1 MEARK
6 RKGRAALSLFLAGVL
21 FLLSGCAGSGSRQPQ
36 GDPSKQQS
44 FTSFGA
50 GETIRILSGSENREL
65 ENVLKKCA
73 EETKINIEI
82 SYQGS
87 VDIMRDLEA
96 GAEEYDAVWPA
107 SSLWI
112 SIGDQQHLVK
122 HTESVSNTPV
132 VFGIRK
138 SLAQELGFV
147 GQEVSVKDILAAIQ
161 EGKMS
166 FCMTSAT
173 QSNSGASAYVGFLYA
188 LLGKEDAITL
198 ADLESSQ
205 LQQDMTR
212 LLSGIER
219 SSGSSEW
226 LMDMFLEGDY
236 DAMVNYECLV
246 ISTNQKLESEGK
258 EPLYVVYP
266 YDGLSIADSPL
277 GYVDHGEKGKE
288 EAFLKVQEYL
298 LSDSVQNE
306 IQRTGRRTGYA
317 GVKKEN
323 KDIFKSEWGID
334 TERILS
340 TITMPS
346 SEVLTQALN
355 LYQSKLRKPSL
366 TVYCLDF
373 SGSMIGEGNDQL
385 VQAMAQVL
393 LQENA
398 EKNFLQAGERD
409 VNLVI
414 TFDNGVIHTYEAKD
428 ASPQSLE
435 SLYKAVE
442 EERPGGGTDIYL
454 PAIEALREM
463 RENYDLTQY
472 TPAVILMTDGKS
484 NGNMDFGDFQDFYLQ
499 EQMDVPVFSIM
510 FGQAQESQLDELAD
524 LTNARVFD
532 GREDL
537 IGAFR
542 SVKGYN

>member
-1 MEARK
+1 M
-6 RKGRAALSLFLAGVL
+6 
-21 FLLSGCAGSGSRQPQ
+21 
-36 GDPSKQQS
+36 
-44 FTSFGA
+44 
-50 GETIRILSGSENREL
+50 
-65 ENVLKKCA
+65 
-73 EETKINIEI
+73 
-82 SYQGS
+82 
-87 VDIMRDLEA
+87 DIMRDLEA
-96 GAEEYDAVWPA
+96 GAADYDAVWPA

-112 SIGDQQHLVK
+112 SMGDQQHLVK
-122 HTESVSNTPV
+122 HTESISNTPV

-138 SLAQELGFV
+138 SLAQKLGFV
-147 GQEVSVKDILAAIQ
+147 GREVSVKDLLHAIE

-173 QSNSGASAYVGFLYA
+173 QSNSGASAYIGFLYA
-188 LLGKEDAITL
+188 LLGKQDAITSE
-198 ADLESSQ
+198 DLENPR

-246 ISTNQKLESEGK
+246 ISTDQKLEEAGK

-277 GYVDHGEKGKE
+277 GYVDHGKKKKE
-288 EAFLKVQEYL
+288 EAFLKIQEYL
-298 LSDSVQNE
+298 LSDGVQDQ
-306 IQRTGRRTGYA
+306 IQRTGRRTGYG
-317 GVKKEN
+317 GVKEKN
-323 KDIFKSEWGID
+323 KDIFNADWGID

-346 SEVLTQALN
+346 SDVLTQALN

-366 TVYCLDF
+366 TAYCLDF
-373 SGSMIGEGNDQL
+373 SGSMIVEGNEQL
-385 VQAMAQVL
+385 VEAMAQVL
-393 LQENA
+393 LKENA

-414 TFDNGVIHTYEAKD
+414 TFDTGIIHTYKAED
-428 ASPQSLE
+428 ASSTSLE
-435 SLYKAVE
+435 RLYEDVE
-442 EERPGGGTDIYL
+442 NERPGGGTDIYL
-454 PAIEALREM
+454 PAMTALEEM
-463 RENYDLTQY
+463 ENNYDLTQY
-472 TPAVILMTDGKS
+472 TPAVILMTDGMS
-484 NGNMDFGDFQDFYLQ
+484 NGSTDFGDFQKFYRQ
-499 EQMDVPVFSIM
+499 EQIDVPVFSIM
-510 FGQAQESQLDELAD
+510 FGDAQESQLKELAD

>member
-1 MEARK
+1 M
-6 RKGRAALSLFLAGVL
+6 KGFRWRLLWTAAVCMMLILC
-21 FLLSGCAGSGSRQPQ
+21 SGCGRNRQVL
-36 GDPSKQQS
+36 K
-44 FTSFGA
+44 
-50 GETIRILSGSENREL
+50 ILSGSENQEL
-65 ENVLKKCA
+65 EAILDECSR
-73 EETKINIEI
+73 ETGVDIQME
-82 SYQGS
+82 YRGS
-87 VDIMRDLEA
+87 VDIMRTLEA
-96 GAEEYDAVWPA
+96 GGEDYDAVWPA
-107 SSLWI
+107 SSIWI
-112 SIGDQQHLVK
+112 SLGDRQHKIK
-122 HTESVSNTPV
+122 HARSVSITPV
-132 VFGIRK
+132 VFGIRRP
-138 SLAQELGFV
+138 LAEELGFT
-147 GQEVSVKDILAAIQ
+147 EKDVSVKDILAAVE
-161 EGKMS
+161 EGKLH

-173 QSNSGASAYVGFLYA
+173 QSNSGASAYIGFLNAFLDKQTA
-188 LLGKEDAITL
+188 LTSQDIQ
-198 ADLESSQ
+198 DPQ
-205 LQQDMTR
+205 LQSKMR
-212 LLSGIER
+212 EFFSGVER
-219 SSGSSEW
+219 SSGSSDW
-226 LMDMFLEGDY
+226 LKDMFLESDY

-246 ISTNQKLESEGK
+246 ISTNQKLEEEGK

-266 YDGLSIADSPL
+266 YDGLNIADSPL
-277 GYVDHGEKGKE
+277 GYVDHGEKNKE
-288 EAFLKVQEYL
+288 EAFLKIQEYL
-298 LSDSVQNE
+298 LSDSAQDE

-317 GVKKEN
+317 GVKEEN
-323 KDIFKSEWGID
+323 KDIFKPEWGID

-373 SGSMIGEGNDQL
+373 SGSMIGKGNDQL

-414 TFDNGVIHTYEAKD
+414 TFDNGIIHTYEAKD

-435 SLYKAVE
+435 DLYKAVE

-454 PAIEALREM
+454 PAMAALREM

-484 NGNMDFGDFQDFYLQ
+484 NGDTVFGDFQEFYLQ

-510 FGQAQESQLDELAD
+510 FGQAQESQLEELAA

-532 GREDL
+532 GRSDL

>member
-1 MEARK
+1 MKGRK
-6 RKGRAALSLFLAGVL
+6 RKGKAVFSLLLTGIL
-21 FLLSGCAGSGSRQPQ
+21 FLLSGCVGSGGRQQ
-36 GDPSKQQS
+36 EGDPSKQQS

-65 ENVLKKCA
+65 GNILEKCA
-73 EETKINIEI
+73 EETKVNIEI

-96 GAEEYDAVWPA
+96 GAEDYDAVWPA

-112 SIGDQQHLVK
+112 SMGDQQHLVK
-122 HTESVSNTPV
+122 HTESISNTPV

-147 GQEVSVKDILAAIQ
+147 GSEVSVKDILAAIQ

-173 QSNSGASAYVGFLYA
+173 QSNSGASAYIGFLYA
-188 LLGKEDAITL
+188 LLGKQDGITL
-198 ADLESSQ
+198 ADLEAPQ

-226 LMDMFLEGDY
+226 LMDMFLEGNY

-246 ISTNQKLESEGK
+246 ISTNQKLEEEGK

-266 YDGLSIADSPL
+266 YDGLNIADSPL
-277 GYVDHGEKGKE
+277 GYVDHGEKNKE
-288 EAFLKVQEYL
+288 EAFLKIQEYL
-298 LSDSVQNE
+298 LSDSAQDE

-317 GVKKEN
+317 GVKEEN
-323 KDIFKSEWGID
+323 KDIFKPEWGID

-373 SGSMIGEGNDQL
+373 SGSMIGKGNDQL

-414 TFDNGVIHTYEAKD
+414 TFDNGIIHTYEAKD

-435 SLYKAVE
+435 DLYKAVE

-454 PAIEALREM
+454 PAMAALREM

-484 NGNMDFGDFQDFYLQ
+484 NGDTVFGDFQEFYLQ

-510 FGQAQESQLDELAD
+510 FGQAQESQLEELAA
-524 LTNARVFD
+524 LSNARVFD
-532 GREDL
+532 GRSDL

>member
-1 MEARK
+1 MKKTGK
-6 RKGRAALSLFLAGVL
+6 RKWVCSLLLAGI
-21 FLLSGCAGSGSRQPQ
+21 LLVMSGCAGSGNRQEDPQ
-36 GDPSKQQS
+36 KHQS

-65 ENVLKKCA
+65 ENILEECA
-73 EETKINIEI
+73 KETKVNIEI

-96 GAEEYDAVWPA
+96 GAADYDAVWPA

-112 SIGDQQHLVK
+112 SMGDQQHLVK
-122 HTESVSNTPV
+122 HTESISNTPV

-138 SLAQELGFV
+138 SLAQKLGFV
-147 GQEVSVKDILAAIQ
+147 GREVSVKDLLHAIE

-173 QSNSGASAYVGFLYA
+173 QSNSGASAYIGFLYA
-188 LLGKEDAITL
+188 LLGKQDAITSE
-198 ADLESSQ
+198 DLENPR

-246 ISTNQKLESEGK
+246 ISTDQKLEEAGK

-277 GYVDHGEKGKE
+277 GYVDHGKKKKE
-288 EAFLKVQEYL
+288 EAFLKIQEYL
-298 LSDSVQNE
+298 LSDGVQDQ
-306 IQRTGRRTGYA
+306 IQRTGRRTGYG
-317 GVKKEN
+317 GVKEKN
-323 KDIFKSEWGID
+323 KDIFNADWGID

-346 SEVLTQALN
+346 SDVLTQALN

-366 TVYCLDF
+366 TAYCLDF
-373 SGSMIGEGNDQL
+373 SGSMIGEGNEQL
-385 VQAMAQVL
+385 VEAMAQVL
-393 LQENA
+393 LKENA

-414 TFDNGVIHTYEAKD
+414 TFDTGIIHTYKAED
-428 ASPQSLE
+428 ASSTSLE
-435 SLYKAVE
+435 RLYEDVE
-442 EERPGGGTDIYL
+442 NERPGGGTDIYL
-454 PAIEALREM
+454 PAMTALEEM
-463 RENYDLTQY
+463 ENNYDLTQY
-472 TPAVILMTDGKS
+472 TPAVILMTDGMS
-484 NGNMDFGDFQDFYLQ
+484 NGSTDFGDFQKFYRQ
-499 EQMDVPVFSIM
+499 EQIDVPVFSIM
-510 FGQAQESQLDELAD
+510 FGDAQESQLKELAD

>member
-1 MEARK
+1 MRSEK
-6 RKGRAALSLFLAGVL
+6 RKGKAVFALLLAGIL
-21 FLLSGCAGSGSRQPQ
+21 LLSGCSSPEGGQSGKDS
-36 GDPSKQQS
+36 SKQQS
-44 FTSFGA
+44 FTAFGS

-65 ENVLKKCA
+65 EDILKECA
-73 EETKINIEI
+73 KETKVNIEI

-87 VDIMRDLEA
+87 VDIMRDLEE
-96 GAEEYDAVWPA
+96 GAADYDAVWPA

-112 SIGDQQHLVK
+112 SMGDQQHLVK

-147 GQEVSVKDILAAIQ
+147 GKEVSVKDLLAAIQ

-173 QSNSGASAYVGFLYA
+173 QSNSGASAYIGFLYA
-188 LLGKEDAITL
+188 LLGKQDAITSE
-198 ADLESSQ
+198 DLDNPQ

-226 LMDMFLEGDY
+226 LMEMFLEGDY
-236 DAMVNYECLV
+236 DAMVNYECLI
-246 ISTNQKLESEGK
+246 ISANQSLEKEGK

-277 GYVDHGEKGKE
+277 GYVDHGKEKKE
-288 EAFLKVQEYL
+288 KAFLKIQDYL
-298 LSDSVQNE
+298 LSESVQNQ
-306 IQRTGRRTGYA
+306 IQRTGRRTGYG
-317 GVKKEN
+317 GVKEEN
-323 KDIFKSEWGID
+323 KDIFNPDWGID
-334 TERILS
+334 TDRTLS

-346 SEVLTQALN
+346 AEVLTQALN

-366 TVYCLDF
+366 TAYCLDF
-373 SGSMIGEGNDQL
+373 SGSMIGEGNEQL

-414 TFDNGVIHTYEAKD
+414 AFDDGIIHTYGARD
-428 ASPQSLE
+428 ASSASLE
-435 SLYKAVE
+435 ELYKAVE

-454 PAIEALREM
+454 PAMEALREM
-463 RENYDLTQY
+463 KENYDLTQY
-472 TPAVILMTDGKS
+472 TPAVILMTDGMS
-484 NGNMDFGDFQDFYLQ
+484 NGSTDIRDFQEFYRR

-510 FGQAQESQLDELAD
+510 FGDAQESQLEELAE

>member
-1 MEARK
+1 MKGRK
-6 RKGRAALSLFLAGVL
+6 RKGKAVFSLLLTGIL
-21 FLLSGCAGSGSRQPQ
+21 FLLSGCVGSGGRQQ
-36 GDPSKQQS
+36 EGDPSKQQS

-65 ENVLKKCA
+65 GNILEKCA
-73 EETKINIEI
+73 EETKVNIEI

-96 GAEEYDAVWPA
+96 GAEDYDAVWPA
-107 SSLWI
+107 SGLWI
-112 SIGDQQHLVK
+112 SMGDQQHLVK
-122 HTESVSNTPV
+122 HTESISNTPV

-147 GQEVSVKDILAAIQ
+147 GSEVSVKDILAAIQ

-173 QSNSGASAYVGFLYA
+173 QSNSGASAYIGFLYA
-188 LLGKEDAITL
+188 LLGKQDGITL
-198 ADLESSQ
+198 ADLEAPQ

-226 LMDMFLEGDY
+226 LMDMFLEGNY

-246 ISTNQKLESEGK
+246 ISTNQKLEEEGK

-266 YDGLSIADSPL
+266 YDGLNIADSPL
-277 GYVDHGEKGKE
+277 GYVDHGEKNKE
-288 EAFLKVQEYL
+288 EAFLKIQEYL
-298 LSDSVQNE
+298 LSDSAQDE

-317 GVKKEN
+317 GVKEEN
-323 KDIFKSEWGID
+323 KDIFKPEWGID

-373 SGSMIGEGNDQL
+373 SGSMIGKGNDQL

-414 TFDNGVIHTYEAKD
+414 TFDNGIIHTYETKD

-435 SLYKAVE
+435 DLYKAVE

-454 PAIEALREM
+454 PAMAALREM

-484 NGNMDFGDFQDFYLQ
+484 NGDTVFGDFQEFYLQ

-510 FGQAQESQLDELAD
+510 FGQAQESQLEELAA

-532 GREDL
+532 GRSDL

>member
-1 MEARK
+1 MKGRK
-6 RKGRAALSLFLAGVL
+6 RKGNAVFSLFLTGIL
-21 FLLSGCAGSGSRQPQ
+21 LLLSGCIGSGGGQQ
-36 GDPSKQQS
+36 EGDPSKQQS

-65 ENVLKKCA
+65 ENILEKCA
-73 EETKINIEI
+73 EETKVNIEI

-96 GAEEYDAVWPA
+96 GAEDYDAVWPA

-112 SIGDQQHLVK
+112 SMGDQQHLVK

-138 SLAQELGFV
+138 SLAQELGFA
-147 GQEVSVKDILAAIQ
+147 GNEVSVKDILAAIQ

-173 QSNSGASAYVGFLYA
+173 QSNSGASAYIGFLYA
-188 LLGKEDAITL
+188 LLGKQDALTS
-198 ADLESSQ
+198 ADLENPQ

-226 LMDMFLEGDY
+226 LMDMFLEGNY

-246 ISTNQKLESEGK
+246 ISTNQKLEEEGK

-266 YDGLSIADSPL
+266 YDGLNIADSPL
-277 GYVDHGEKGKE
+277 GYVDHGEKKKE
-288 EAFLKVQEYL
+288 DAFLKVQEYL
-298 LSDSVQNE
+298 LSDSAQDE

-317 GVKKEN
+317 GVKEEN
-323 KDIFKSEWGID
+323 KDIFKTEWGID

-385 VQAMAQVL
+385 VQAMA
-393 LQENA
+393 
-398 EKNFLQAGERD
+398 GERD

-414 TFDNGVIHTYEAKD
+414 TFDSGIIHTYEAKD
-428 ASPQSLE
+428 ASSASLE
-435 SLYKAVE
+435 ELYRAVE

-454 PAIEALREM
+454 PAMTALREM
-463 RENYDLTQY
+463 EENYDLIQY
-472 TPAVILMTDGKS
+472 TPAVILMTDGMS
-484 NGNMDFGDFQDFYLQ
+484 NGSTVFQDFQDFYLQ
-499 EQMDVPVFSIM
+499 EQIDVPVFSIM
-510 FGQAQESQLDELAD
+510 FGDAQESQLEELAA

-532 GREDL
+532 GRDDL

>member
-1 MEARK
+1 MRTGK
-6 RKGRAALSLFLAGVL
+6 RLLAVLLLIVLSAGVL
-21 FLLSGCAGSGSRQPQ
+21 SGCGFRGGDDGSGQKFAGF
-36 GDPSKQQS
+36 GDKKVL
-44 FTSFGA
+44 
-50 GETIRILSGSENREL
+50 RIVSGSENAEL
-65 ENVLKKCA
+65 EPILEEFEQKENV
-73 EETKINIEI
+73 EIEMT
-82 SYQGS
+82 YQGS
-87 VDIMRDLEA
+87 LDIMRLLE
-96 GAEEYDAVWPA
+96 EEEIPFDAVWPA
-107 SSLWI
+107 SSMWLTM
-112 SIGDQQHLVK
+112 GDTAHRVK
-122 HTESVSNTPV
+122 HAESVSVTPV
-132 VFGIRK
+132 VFGIRQ
-138 SLAQELGFV
+138 SLAEELGFV
-147 GQEVSVKDILAAIQ
+147 GREVSVRDLLTAIRS
-161 EGKMS
+161 GKLS

-173 QSNSGASAYVGFLYA
+173 QSNSGASAYIGFLYA
-188 LLGKEDAITL
+188 LLGNPEVITSED
-198 ADLESSQ
+198 
-205 LQQDMTR
+205 LQSDELKTQVR
-212 LLSGIER
+212 ELLSGVNR
-219 SSGSSEW
+219 SSGSSDW
-226 LMDMFLEGDY
+226 LKDMFVEGDY

-246 ISTNQKLESEGK
+246 ISTNQKLEEEGK

-266 YDGLSIADSPL
+266 YDGLNIADSPL
-277 GYVDHGEKGKE
+277 GYVDHGEKNKE
-288 EAFLKVQEYL
+288 EAFLKIQEYL
-298 LSDSVQNE
+298 LSDSAQDE

-317 GVKKEN
+317 GVKEEN
-323 KDIFKSEWGID
+323 KDIFKPEWGID

-373 SGSMIGEGNDQL
+373 SGSMIGKGNDQL

-414 TFDNGVIHTYEAKD
+414 TFDNGIIHTYEAKD

-435 SLYKAVE
+435 DLYKAVE

-454 PAIEALREM
+454 PAMAALREM

-484 NGNMDFGDFQDFYLQ
+484 NGDTVFGDFQEFYLQ

-510 FGQAQESQLDELAD
+510 FGQAQESQLEELAA

-532 GREDL
+532 GRSDL